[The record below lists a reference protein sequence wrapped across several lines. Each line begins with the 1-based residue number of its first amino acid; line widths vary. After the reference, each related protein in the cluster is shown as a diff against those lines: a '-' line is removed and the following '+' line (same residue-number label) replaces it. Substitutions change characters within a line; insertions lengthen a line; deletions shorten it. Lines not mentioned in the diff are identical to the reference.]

1 MNYLKTILISVLTT
15 IILGLV
21 VYYFVPLWEID
32 RFIRENLLGATVTE
46 ISGSD
51 TMSNFPTVYNANL
64 SSMNSA
70 KAEVSTTT
78 LNNVTSIPNLATIGT
93 ITTGTWTSTDIG
105 VAYGGTGASM
115 LGSNLVLLGNGTSA
129 IQSVTAGSNDQILTL
144 VAGVPAWQSGSVDE
158 TLNYEWTGQH
168 TGIGIVG
175 EVIAYASSS
184 VPTGW
189 LSCTGQSVS
198 ITTYSRLFSLI
209 GYTFGGSGA
218 NFNIMDLRGRFI
230 TMASSTTGVY
240 TTFAETGG
248 ATTTTLTVD
257 EMPAHTHTT
266 NVPTYTVMNSD
277 HGSGANTSA
286 GATASGSTGGG
297 LPHSNVEPYLVLQYI
312 IKY

>member
-105 VAYGGTGASM
+105 VAYGGTGAST
-115 LGSNLVLLGNGTSA
+115 LGSNLVLLGNGTGA
-129 IQSVTAGSNDQILTL
+129 IQSVTAGSNDQVLTL
-144 VAGVPAWQSGSVDE
+144 VAGVPAWQSGTIDE
-158 TLNYEWTGQH
+158 TLNYAWTGQH
-168 TGIGIVG
+168 SWTTGTTTFNSAVSLVG
-175 EVIAYASSS
+175 YTSATSLQIASSS
-184 VPTGW
+184 APTPDKDTEVANKKYVDDSLNSYGFGDYET
-189 LSCTGQSVS
+189 LVFGTDYYATSTGILVAYAISSDASGLQ
-198 ITTYSRLFSLI
+198 LI
-209 GYTFGGSGA
+209 GYEKSTTPPNTVITKSKVIISEYEV
-218 NFNIMDLRGRFI
+218 NITMPVKQGHYFKAAIVGNNSAKYVRFI
-230 TMASSTTGVY
+230 PL
-240 TTFAETGG
+240 E
-248 ATTTTLTVD
+248 
-257 EMPAHTHTT
+257 
-266 NVPTYTVMNSD
+266 
-277 HGSGANTSA
+277 
-286 GATASGSTGGG
+286 
-297 LPHSNVEPYLVLQYI
+297 
-312 IKY
+312 

>member
-93 ITTGTWTSTDIG
+93 VTTGTWTSTDIG
-105 VAYGGTGASM
+105 VAYGGTGAST

-129 IQSVTAGSNDQILTL
+129 IQSVTAGSNDQVLTL
-144 VAGVPAWQSGSVDE
+144 VAGVPAWQSGTIDE
-158 TLNYEWTGQH
+158 TLNYDWTGQH
-168 TGIGIVG
+168 RWSASTTFNGYANFTSAQI
-175 EVIAYASSS
+175 ASSS
-184 VPTGW
+184 VPTPTKDTNPTNKVYVDTSIASLGFGDYVA
-189 LSCTGQSVS
+189 LDFGINYYATSTGILVAYTVS
-198 ITTYSRLFSLI
+198 SDASGLQLI
-209 GYTFGGSGA
+209 GYTDSSDPPTTVITKSRISISGYEI
-218 NFNIMDLRGRFI
+218 NI
-230 TMASSTTGVY
+230 TMPVKAGNYFKATVTGNFTSS
-240 TTFAETGG
+240 
-248 ATTTTLTVD
+248 
-257 EMPAHTHTT
+257 
-266 NVPTYTVMNSD
+266 
-277 HGSGANTSA
+277 
-286 GATASGSTGGG
+286 
-297 LPHSNVEPYLVLQYI
+297 VLQFI
-312 IKY
+312 PLE